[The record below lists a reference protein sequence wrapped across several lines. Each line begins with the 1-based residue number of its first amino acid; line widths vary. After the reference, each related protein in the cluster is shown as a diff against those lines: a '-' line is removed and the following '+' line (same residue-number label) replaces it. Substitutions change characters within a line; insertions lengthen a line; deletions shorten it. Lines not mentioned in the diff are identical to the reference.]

1 MPIECTYEKNGDPAV
16 AAAGSPYLN
25 HLPSRKDESIMPR
38 NMTNIKKVSGTE
50 LVNAYFTMVRS
61 DIGKSVAS
69 LRAKEEGVFAETCEN
84 LVSSSFLSITA
95 MRAYKS
101 GNDVSDPR
109 EKLNQMLLT
118 KAMIINRMNHDI
130 AEMQAFV
137 DGMK

>member
-1 MPIECTYEKNGDPAV
+1 M
-16 AAAGSPYLN
+16 L
-25 HLPSRKDESIMPR
+25 R
-38 NMTNIKKVSGTE
+38 NMTNVKNVSGTE

-101 GNDVSDPR
+101 GKDISDPKV
-109 EKLNQMLLT
+109 KLDQLMLT

-130 AEMQAFV
+130 AEMQALV

>member
-1 MPIECTYEKNGDPAV
+1 
-16 AAAGSPYLN
+16 
-25 HLPSRKDESIMPR
+25 MPR

-69 LRAKEEGVFAETCEN
+69 LRAKEEGVFTETCDN

-101 GNDVSDPR
+101 GKDVSDPKV
-109 EKLNQMLLT
+109 KLSQMLLT

-130 AEMQAFV
+130 AEMQAIV